1 MSERR
6 LPLFS
11 DPDTT
16 SGTPQGVFLERGA
29 VSVWRAALVVA
40 LGGMSVLAARYAL
53 KRTEGNCAP
62 TRRTWPRPTARPT
75 RF

>member
-1 MSERR
+1 
-6 LPLFS
+6 
-11 DPDTT
+11 
-16 SGTPQGVFLERGA
+16 VFLERGA